1 MSRQA
6 KYLDLKDKLRSQ
18 TNSYDELRLFIET
31 NTDIDI
37 NTLQSNETLKKKDGS
52 PILLS
57 DLDKLTKTFI
67 PIKLRRQIPTK
78 SSRQQRTNKFKMRF

>member
-6 KYLDLKDKLRSQ
+6 AYLDLKDKLRSQ
-18 TNSYDELRLFIET
+18 TNSYDELRSFIET

-37 NTLQSNETLKKKDGS
+37 NTLQHNETLKKKDGS
-52 PILLS
+52 LILLS
-57 DLDKLTKTFI
+57 DLDNLTKIFI
-67 PIKLRRQIPTK
+67 PIKLRRQLPTK

>member
-1 MSRQA
+1 M
-6 KYLDLKDKLRSQ
+6 KINFD
-18 TNSYDELRLFIET
+18 
-31 NTDIDI
+31 TDIDI

-67 PIKLRRQIPTK
+67 PIKLRRQLPTK
-78 SSRQQRTNKFKMRF
+78 SSRQQRTNKFNMRF

>member
-1 MSRQA
+1 MNIII
-6 KYLDLKDKLRSQ
+6 LKINFD
-18 TNSYDELRLFIET
+18 
-31 NTDIDI
+31 TDIDI

-67 PIKLRRQIPTK
+67 PIKLRRQLPTK
-78 SSRQQRTNKFKMRF
+78 SSRQQRTNKFNMRF